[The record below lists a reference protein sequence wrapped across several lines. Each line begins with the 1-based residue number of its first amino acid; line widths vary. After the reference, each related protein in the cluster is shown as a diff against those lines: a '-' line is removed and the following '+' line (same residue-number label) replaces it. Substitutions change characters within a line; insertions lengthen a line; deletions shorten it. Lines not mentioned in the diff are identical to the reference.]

1 SGSGLEPRVHHLA
14 TTTVRVN
21 KAPVKKLDICLVSDL
36 GLRFDEMS
44 CPAGVA
50 KKALRGD
57 DLGTPVAK
65 KGFRSDGSRGRF
77 ARGLAKA
84 QVTNGLFSAKEIIH
98 LAIVTARALFGH
110 TSSLPR
116 PFLASALP
124 NPSPRNHFLA
134 IRANFALGGDNPKGP
149 W

>member
-1 SGSGLEPRVHHLA
+1 
-14 TTTVRVN
+14 
-21 KAPVKKLDICLVSDL
+21 
-36 GLRFDEMS
+36 M
-44 CPAGVA
+44 A

-65 KGFRSDGSRGRF
+65 KGFRSDGGGGRF

-116 PFLASALP
+116 HFLASALP
-124 NPSPRNHFLA
+124 NPSPRNQSTYFLWS
-134 IRANFALGGDNPKGP
+134 IRLATTSPRV
-149 W
+149 